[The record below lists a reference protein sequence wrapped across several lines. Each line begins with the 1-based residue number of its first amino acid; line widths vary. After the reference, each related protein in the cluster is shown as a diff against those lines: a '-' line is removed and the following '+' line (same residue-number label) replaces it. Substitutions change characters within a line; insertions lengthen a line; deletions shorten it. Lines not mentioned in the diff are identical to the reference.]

1 MTDTTKKYGNR
12 EYKSDVFSMMA
23 KVPKYALDIYNAMND
38 TDYTDPNLVEILVL
52 ENGISLSVR
61 NDASFLISSYLN
73 LYEHQSTY
81 SPNAPL
87 RFLIYLTNLLMRLI
101 KREDLYRKKLV
112 KIETPHF
119 VVFYNG
125 KEKRP
130 EREILKLSDSFINQ
144 TDNPEIELICTVLN
158 INPEYN
164 TELLKKSRVL
174 RGYMYFVS
182 RGRDN
187 LEKQKNGN
195 QEEDLE
201 AAIYEAIDNCIENH
215 VMEEFFRENRNEVAK
230 NMVLDYTWKRREELI
245 RAEEYEDGRQ
255 DGVKAGILLGRAEGE
270 KVGMKHKLTDLVGK
284 KIKKGYGSEQIAEML
299 EEDITVIEPIYDE
312 IMKAS
317 LVTET
322 R

>member
-1 MTDTTKKYGNR
+1 MAEEKEIRNFGNR

-23 KVPKYALDIYNAMND
+23 KVPAYALDIYNAMNG
-38 TDYTDPNLVEILVL
+38 TDYTNPNLVEILVL

-61 NDASFLISSYLN
+61 NDASFFISNYLN

-101 KREDLYRKKLV
+101 KREDLYRKKLI

-130 EREILKLSDSFINQ
+130 EREILKLSDSFMNP
-144 TDNPEIELICTVLN
+144 TKTPEIELTCTVWN
-158 INPEYN
+158 INPDNN
-164 TELLKKSRVL
+164 TELLAKSRVL
-174 RGYMYFVS
+174 SGYMYFVN
-182 RGRDN
+182 RVRDN
-187 LEKQKNGN
+187 LEQQRTDG

-215 VMEEFFRENRNEVAK
+215 AITNHLLFSNRAFNLA
-230 NMVLDYTWKRREELI
+230 I
-245 RAEEYEDGRQ
+245 SA
-255 DGVKAGILLGRAEGE
+255 
-270 KVGMKHKLTDLVGK
+270 
-284 KIKKGYGSEQIAEML
+284 SFS
-299 EEDITVIEPIYDE
+299 VIETACFVMVSACSANMCFI
-312 IMKAS
+312 
-317 LVTET
+317 
-322 R
+322 

>member
-1 MTDTTKKYGNR
+1 METGNT
-12 EYKSDVFSMMA
+12 
-23 KVPKYALDIYNAMND
+23 N
-38 TDYTDPNLVEILVL
+38 PNLVEILVL

-61 NDASFLISSYLN
+61 NDASFFISNYLN

-101 KREDLYRKKLV
+101 KREDLYRKKLI

-130 EREILKLSDSFINQ
+130 EREILKLSDSFMNP
-144 TDNPEIELICTVLN
+144 TKKPEIELTCTVLN
-158 INPEYN
+158 INPDNN
-164 TELLKKSRVL
+164 TELLAKSRVL
-174 RGYMYFVS
+174 SGYMYFVN
-182 RGRDN
+182 RVRDN
-187 LEKQKNGN
+187 LEKQKKDG
-195 QEEDLE
+195 QGEDLE
-201 AAIYEAIDNCIENH
+201 AVIYEAIDNCIENH
-215 VMEEFFRENRNEVAK
+215 VMEEFFRESRDEVAK
-230 NMVLDYTWKRREELI
+230 SMVLDYTWERREELI

-255 DGVKAGILLGRAEGE
+255 DGILLGRAEGE
-270 KVGMKHKLTDLVGK
+270 KLGMKAGIEAGMNQKLIDLVCK
-284 KIKKGYGSEQIAEML
+284 KIEKGYEPEQIAEML
-299 EEDITVIEPIYDE
+299 EEDIAVIEPIYVE
-312 IMKAS
+312 IMKSS